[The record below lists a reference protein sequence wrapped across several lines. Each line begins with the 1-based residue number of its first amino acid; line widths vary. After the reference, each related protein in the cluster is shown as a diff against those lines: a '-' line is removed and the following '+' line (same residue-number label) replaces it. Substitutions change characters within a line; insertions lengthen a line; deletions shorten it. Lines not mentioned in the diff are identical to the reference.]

1 MSLYTLEWLWL
12 KMGNTLD
19 QLYLKMVKGVWSL
32 LGYVLFS
39 LFSIFHISFFVMS
52 LFFFLVS
59 IYSASSWH
67 LSFSYPFLPPSLFR
81 QQTIST
87 PSFTSPPLP
96 PRPSYLALALGLA
109 NNQLGSQK
117 AASELMGYIQDHIP
131 LESDTKSPTP
141 GTATDAKSTST
152 DEKAGG
158 W

>member
-1 MSLYTLEWLWL
+1 
-12 KMGNTLD
+12 MGNTLD

-32 LGYVLFS
+32 LGYVHL
-39 LFSIFHISFFVMS
+39 LLSFFCFFCIFLLSHVLCIS
-52 LFFFLVS
+52 WTSPLYITLFPLFL
-59 IYSASSWH
+59 AR
-67 LSFSYPFLPPSLFR
+67 LLR
-81 QQTIST
+81 
-87 PSFTSPPLP
+87 PSFFNRRSPSRSITSPPLP